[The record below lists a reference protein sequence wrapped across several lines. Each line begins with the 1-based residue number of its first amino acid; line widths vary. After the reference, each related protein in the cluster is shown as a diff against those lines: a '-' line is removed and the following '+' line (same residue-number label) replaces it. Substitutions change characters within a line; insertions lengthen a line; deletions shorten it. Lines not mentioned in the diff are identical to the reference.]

1 MHMKNKPL
9 PLKMFTLGA
18 RGKSTQPQQ
27 SKVFTLSQLRK
38 GKLCPCG
45 RDVTHLHRDAQK
57 PGTQLGQSY
66 QQSPDC
72 KVLSGR
78 ERPLLGFLPGSYRLR
93 GDQSSRSFWK
103 SPEESSCLWYR
114 LCFLFLLEGWG
125 IFPIFQRFPPSLLS
139 WQKCILGDV
148 FWSQLTPCSVVGFL
162 SSLLG
167 AVLITHSA
175 AS

>member
-1 MHMKNKPL
+1 M
-9 PLKMFTLGA
+9 
-18 RGKSTQPQQ
+18 
-27 SKVFTLSQLRK
+27 
-38 GKLCPCG
+38 
-45 RDVTHLHRDAQK
+45 THLHRDAQK
-57 PGTQLGQSY
+57 LGSELGQSY
-66 QQSPDC
+66 QQHPYC

-78 ERPLLGFLPGSYRLR
+78 EGPLLGFQPGSYRLR
-93 GDQSSRSFWK
+93 GDQSSTSFRK
-103 SPEESSCLWYR
+103 SPEESSCLWYG
-114 LCFLFLLEGWG
+114 LSFLIPLEDWG
-125 IFPIFQRFPPSLLS
+125 IFPIFRRFPPSLLS